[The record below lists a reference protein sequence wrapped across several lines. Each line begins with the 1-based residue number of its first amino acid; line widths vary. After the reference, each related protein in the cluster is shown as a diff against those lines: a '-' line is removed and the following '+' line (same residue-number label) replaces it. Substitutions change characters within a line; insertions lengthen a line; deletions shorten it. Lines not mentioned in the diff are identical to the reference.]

1 MIGAHKIDEH
11 SDDLERLFKLFE
23 QGLSNSKIAREFRT
37 NSGHQLSRTH
47 ISQTRRGLKW
57 NPQRRSFL
65 MKTELGQS
73 NNVTTK
79 IKNDTYKTEVG
90 ILATDSLF
98 YYVFLDYKNDQVI
111 SNSGVSLM
119 NKKPTT
125 EEILEHHKKLVK

>member
-1 MIGAHKIDEH
+1 MIGAHKIDEQT
-11 SDDLERLFKLFE
+11 DDLERLFKLFE

-37 NSGHQLSRTH
+37 NSGHTLSRTH
-47 ISQTRRGLKW
+47 VSQTRRGLKW

-65 MKTELGQS
+65 MKTELEQS

-79 IKNDTYKTEVG
+79 IKNDIYKTEVG

-111 SNSGVSLM
+111 SNGGVSLM